1 MKYDTSE
8 LCDIYQED
16 VNVVEPLFSNFGGR
30 ASFGGQIITVKCFE
44 DNGLLYDLLEQNGR
58 GRVLVVDGGGSVRR
72 ALVDA
77 ELARL
82 AVQNEWEGLVIY
94 GAVRQVDDLEELDIG
109 IQAMAAI
116 PVGAAGE
123 GIGEAMSASILAVS
137 PSSPAT
143 IFMPTIPG
151 LFFQKIRW
159 ILNDKKGTA
168 RCLFSALPVGLHSKE
183 ITRKMK
189 RNQTSSMRPSR
200 ACRRSC
206 QPFCCSFRWLFS
218 RSSSSR

>member
-123 GIGEAMSASILAVS
+123 GIGE
-137 PSSPAT
+137 
-143 IFMPTIPG
+143 
-151 LFFQKIRW
+151 
-159 ILNDKKGTA
+159 
-168 RCLFSALPVGLHSKE
+168 RCPRQFWRCHLLL
-183 ITRKMK
+183 R
-189 RNQTSSMRPSR
+189 RPSLCR
-200 ACRRSC
+200 QYRDYSFRRSAGY
-206 QPFCCSFRWLFS
+206 
-218 RSSSSR
+218 